1 MHRLLNAAASL
12 GFLAALGAATLLYR
26 DDLREREPA
35 RRHVAAFAL
44 QPRRPQVVSSV
55 ALALSPDWAAELVG
69 DAALRDA
76 FEGIDLLLYAGDL
89 TPPVSNLLE
98 NFLLHLGGS
107 VLISEINHV
116 SIIYIE
122 TELLNVI
129 FRKTNVFRPLL
140 GALQE
145 VRNVLVTAIK

>member
-76 FEGIDLLLYAGDL
+76 FEGIDLTNL
-89 TPPVSNLLE
+89 PPE
-98 NFLLHLGGS
+98 AR
-107 VLISEINHV
+107 IAW
-116 SIIYIE
+116 IE
-122 TELLNVI
+122 SAPRLDD
-129 FRKTNVFRPLL
+129 
-140 GALQE
+140 E
-145 VRNVLVTAIK
+145 VRSARVLLLDAIAARPGWPL